1 MSMGG
6 MILWAVGKPG
16 AGRSARRSALW
27 ALGLLVAVFCGL
39 AGRLYDLQ
47 VQQHDHYAKRRAAN
61 STRTVT
67 LVGTR
72 GTIRTEDGVALAQTT
87 FSGASLAVNPRVVPG
102 NERAVV
108 ALRLAQILG
117 RDTEWAAELERQ
129 LYERREKAY
138 YTIRREVDPET
149 AGRISAAIEAGE
161 LPGIELR
168 AIETREYPLGNF
180 APHLVG
186 FVDSD
191 MRGQEGVERALEQ
204 YLAATPGRR
213 VITVDALGRPM
224 QGVDD
229 AVNAARDG
237 ADVVLTINAGIQ
249 AIVEEELRACVA
261 KWDPVTVS
269 VIVMDTNSGAL
280 LALANYPNFDPNKPG
295 TDAAARKNIAITD
308 PFEPGSMFKPLIV
321 CGAYQKGLLTPDS
334 LIEYTP
340 ELSIPGRRKQIT
352 DHGHEIPSSE
362 LLFHNGRNCVPVGAA
377 LVKSSNTV
385 MTRIGLMLGCKD
397 LHDTIRALGF
407 GQRTGFDLGGQAF
420 GESAGRVRPLK
431 DWTVPSSIPS
441 VSIGYEVQVTPMQM
455 LNCFNAIA
463 NGGKV
468 YKPYVVGKVVSRD
481 GKVLYQAQPT
491 ELLETGLTREVT
503 REMMNETLKRVVSGE
518 GTAGSGAL
526 KEYRIAG
533 KTGTAH
539 KVKQGQYSSDKICS
553 FVGYAPADNP
563 ALTVIVVVNEA
574 RAKVLNKW
582 GWRIR
587 HYGGTVAAPVMS
599 RIVLRSLKHLGV
611 PEDSEPVLE
620 AVRDR

>member
-1 MSMGG
+1 MANFLTWLVAG
-6 MILWAVGKPG
+6 G
-16 AGRSARRSALW
+16 AGARSARRASVW
-27 ALGLLVAVFCGL
+27 MLGLLVALFCGL

-47 VQQHDHYAKRRAAN
+47 VHQHEHYSARRAAN
-61 STRTVT
+61 STRTVS
-67 LVGTR
+67 LAGTR
-72 GTIRTEDGVALAQTT
+72 GAIRTEDGVALAQTT
-87 FSGASLAVNPRVVPG
+87 FSGASLAVNPRVVPAAD
-102 NERAVV
+102 RAAV
-108 ALRLAQILG
+108 AARVAVLLG
-117 RDTEWAAELERQ
+117 RDEAWASELERQ
-129 LYERREKAY
+129 LYQRRDKAY
-138 YTIRREVDPET
+138 YNIRRELDPQT
-149 AGRISAAIEAGE
+149 AARVAQAIEAGE
-161 LPGIELR
+161 LPGLELR

-180 APHLVG
+180 AAHIVG
-186 FVDSD
+186 FVDAE
-191 MRGQEGVERALEQ
+191 MRGQEGVERALESH
-204 YLAATPGRR
+204 LAATPGMR
-213 VITVDALGRPM
+213 VITVDALGRPL

-229 AVNAARDG
+229 SVQAPRNG

-249 AIVEEELRACVA
+249 AIVEEELRACVDR
-261 KWDPVTVS
+261 WDPVTVS

-280 LALANYPNFDPNKPG
+280 LALANFPSFDPNQPG

-321 CGAYQKGLLTPDS
+321 CGAYQKGLLNPAS

-340 ELSIPGRRKQIT
+340 ELSIPGRKKTIT
-352 DHGHEIPSSE
+352 DHGHEIPESE
-362 LLFHNGRNCVPVGAA
+362 LLFHNGRNCVPVGTA

-397 LHDTIRALGF
+397 LHDTITRMGF
-407 GQRTGFDLGGQAF
+407 GRRTGFDLGGAAF
-420 GESAGRVRPLK
+420 GESAGRVRPLQ

-468 YKPYVVGKVVSRD
+468 YKPHVVGRVVGPD
-481 GKVLYQAQPT
+481 GKVLYQARAE
-491 ELLETGLTREVT
+491 ELLETGLTQEVT
-503 REMMNETLKRVVSGE
+503 RQMMNDTLKRVVSGE

-526 KEYRIAG
+526 EEYRIAG

-539 KVKQGQYSSDKICS
+539 KVKQGQYSTDKVCS
-553 FVGYAPADNP
+553 FVGYAPADQP
-563 ALTVIVVVNEA
+563 VISVIVVVNEA

-611 PEDSEPVLE
+611 PEDVEPVVE
-620 AVRDR
+620 APKTD

>member
-1 MSMGG
+1 MARLLVWAMGSD
-6 MILWAVGKPG
+6 
-16 AGRSARRSALW
+16 AGTRSARRSALIG
-27 ALGLLVAVFCGL
+27 LGLLVAIFAGL

-47 VQQHDHYAKRRAAN
+47 VMQHDHYDAKRRAN

-67 LVGTR
+67 LAGTR

-87 FSGASLAVNPRVVPG
+87 FSGASLSVNPRVVPAADRG
-102 NERAVV
+102 AV
-108 ALRLAQILG
+108 AAQIALMLG
-117 RDTEWAAELERQ
+117 RDEAWAHDLERQ
-129 LYERREKAY
+129 LYDRRDKAY
-138 YTIRREVDPET
+138 YNIRREMDDAT
-149 AGRISAAIEAGE
+149 ATKFRQAIEAGE
-161 LPGIELR
+161 LPGVEVR

-180 APHLVG
+180 AAHIVG
-186 FVDSD
+186 FVDAD

-204 YLAATPGRR
+204 YLAAQPGKR
-213 VITVDALGRPM
+213 VITVDALGRSL

-229 AVNAARDG
+229 QVEAPRDG
-237 ADVVLTINAGIQ
+237 ADVHLTINAGIQ
-249 AIVEEELRACVA
+249 AIVEDELKACVG

-269 VIVMDTNSGAL
+269 VIVMETNTGAI
-280 LALANYPNFDPNKPG
+280 LALSNYPSFDPNRPG
-295 TDAAARKNIAITD
+295 TDASARKNIAITD

-321 CGAYQKGLLTPDS
+321 CSAYQKGLLSPES
-334 LIEYTP
+334 LVEYTP
-340 ELSIPGRRKQIT
+340 ELSIPGRKKRIT
-352 DHGHEIPSSE
+352 DHGHEIPADE
-362 LLFHNGRNCVPVGAA
+362 LIFRDGRYWVPVSGA

-397 LHDTIRALGF
+397 LHGTITGMGF
-407 GQRTGFDLGGQAF
+407 GRKTGFDLGGSAF
-420 GESAGRVRPLK
+420 GESAGRVRALEK
-431 DWTVPSSIPS
+431 WTVPSSIPS

-468 YKPYVVGKVVSRD
+468 YKPYVVNKVVGTD
-481 GKVLYQAQPT
+481 GKTLYQAEPS
-491 ELLETGLTREVT
+491 ELVESTLTREVT
-503 REMMNETLKRVVSGE
+503 RQMMNETLKRVVSGE

-539 KVKQGQYSSDKICS
+539 KVKQGQYSTDKVCS
-553 FVGYAPADNP
+553 FVGYAPADQP
-563 ALTVIVVVNEA
+563 VISVIVVVNEA

-611 PEDSEPVLE
+611 PEDVEPVVE
-620 AVRDR
+620 APKTD